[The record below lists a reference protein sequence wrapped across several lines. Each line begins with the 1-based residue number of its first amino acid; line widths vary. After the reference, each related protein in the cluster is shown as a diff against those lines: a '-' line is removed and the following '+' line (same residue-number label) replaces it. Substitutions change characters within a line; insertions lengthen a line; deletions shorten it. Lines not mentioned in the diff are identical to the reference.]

1 MTQID
6 GLGGKVNWDNLLN
19 ALQGTD
25 GTQAASKLKA
35 APNLQLNATSEAPIA
50 KPSVYDK
57 WMVFQLNATSE
68 TPPANPAPN
77 APTLD
82 KPVPPTSE
90 GNAPNLQGLLDK
102 LSKDKGF
109 KFNNQELSTLNDAL
123 RNLLGSVNAKVA
135 LNASQNTNASNA
147 PQNTNASNA
156 PQNTNASNA
165 PQNTNATNASPK
177 TSSSQTLFDL
187 YALMC
192 LLAECAQEQKNAQ
205 RDLRQAETNA
215 LVTSIQNQADAQKS
229 AAWTGL
235 IAGSIICGLQAVAAG
250 ITAYKTIS
258 NVRAESALGAEMGV
272 KQAATEVAQAQ
283 SQLKTD
289 MDALAEFDAAHPAPA
304 EGNLPEDVQQQ
315 RAELQQKVEDSKAKL
330 MQKNQAFKLKQTVMS
345 QSDDF
350 VKIKISEAR
359 IRGASDVNMAL
370 GNLGQA
376 IVRGA
381 VDIQQAEAMAK
392 AADQKKA
399 EEELSQT
406 RDLMDS
412 FQEVMDQV
420 LKLAQAILQAENES
434 MRSAIQ
440 A

>member
-135 LNASQNTNASNA
+135 LNAS
-147 PQNTNASNA
+147 
-156 PQNTNASNA
+156 QNTNASNA

-330 MQKNQAFKLKQTVMS
+330 MQKNQAFKLKQAVMS

>member
-35 APNLQLNATSEAPIA
+35 APNL
-50 KPSVYDK
+50 
-57 WMVFQLNATSE
+57 QLNATSE

-147 PQNTNASNA
+147 PQNTNA
-156 PQNTNASNA
+156 TNA

-330 MQKNQAFKLKQTVMS
+330 MQKNQAFKLKQAVMS

>member
-35 APNLQLNATSEAPIA
+35 APNL
-50 KPSVYDK
+50 
-57 WMVFQLNATSE
+57 QLNATSE

-147 PQNTNASNA
+147 PQNPNA
-156 PQNTNASNA
+156 TNA

-304 EGNLPEDVQQQ
+304 EGNLPENVQQQ

-330 MQKNQAFKLKQTVMS
+330 MQKNQAFKLKQAVMS

>member
-35 APNLQLNATSEAPIA
+35 APNL
-50 KPSVYDK
+50 
-57 WMVFQLNATSE
+57 QLNATSE

-165 PQNTNATNASPK
+165 PQNPNATNAPQNTNATNASPK
-177 TSSSQTLFDL
+177 TNSSQTLFDL
-187 YALMC
+187 YARMC

-289 MDALAEFDAAHPAPA
+289 MDALAEFDAAHPAPV

-315 RAELQQKVEDSKAKL
+315 RAELQQNVEDSKAKL
-330 MQKNQAFKLKQTVMS
+330 MQKNQAFKLKQAVMA
-345 QSDDF
+345 QSNDF